1 MNRKWSIVL
10 AYRFF
15 SLLVHIHLFEIN
27 FSKKI
32 RNVFKN
38 SLDICGL
45 YLNILLSPC
54 VYFDNLLFL
63 NSWLCFVYFFHCPAI
78 SEHVTS
84 NASDSESSYR
94 KCFKLFVLLLSPVIY
109 PVGGFPLVIYS
120 EKWKLG
126 AYYFK
131 VRESK
136 VKFFIGKV
144 MLYVQ
149 KLISKVFIKYK
160 NSF

>member
-10 AYRFF
+10 TYRFF
-15 SLLVHIHLFEIN
+15 SLPIHIHLFKIN

-38 SLDICGL
+38 SLDIGGL

-63 NSWLCFVYFFHCPAI
+63 NSWLCFLYFFHCPAI

-94 KCFKLFVLLLSPVIY
+94 KLLLWFVILFFATAPLPV
-109 PVGGFPLVIYS
+109 
-120 EKWKLG
+120 
-126 AYYFK
+126 
-131 VRESK
+131 
-136 VKFFIGKV
+136 
-144 MLYVQ
+144 
-149 KLISKVFIKYK
+149 VFISDFCCCFSIAALYHPHPKQMAWNEIIIWCGK
-160 NSF
+160 IQKTRGPWVN